1 MTPLLLIAL
10 LVGFYVAWNIGAN
23 DVANAVGPAVGS
35 GALTLLQAVI
45 VAAIFEFLGAL
56 LLGSNVSE
64 TLESGIV
71 NPILF
76 VDNTADY
83 IYGMLGALIAT
94 GVWLQIASF
103 FGWPVSTTHTI
114 VGAVL
119 GFGFL
124 YGGFDSIIWGT
135 IGSIA
140 ASWVISPLLGGALA
154 YMIFSV
160 IRKKILYH
168 HDPLG
173 AMVRATP
180 YFAFSVFFLLSLILL
195 FGGLRSLDFELNII
209 AVILFTLCVG
219 IVAFLFAK
227 LLLKKKVALEG
238 YERVE
243 KIFSYLLMVIACFM
257 AFAHGSNDVAN
268 VIGPLSAIVNGIQGK
283 PIFGQS
289 VPLSLLLLGGGGI
302 VIGLATWGWRVIETV
317 GKKITSL
324 TPSRGFAAGFAAALT
339 ILLASKL
346 GLPIS
351 TTHVV
356 VGAILGVGFARG
368 IGAINLVTLRDI
380 VIAWIVT
387 VPAGASLSIIF
398 FYIIKAL
405 A

>member
-10 LVGFYVAWNIGAN
+10 CVGFYVAWNIGAN

-35 GALTLLQAVI
+35 GALTLFQAVI
-45 VAAIFEFLGAL
+45 IAAIFEFLGAF
-56 LLGSNVSE
+56 LLGANVSE

-76 VDNTADY
+76 ADNSGDY
-83 IYGMLGALIAT
+83 IYGMLAALIAT
-94 GVWLQIASF
+94 GIWLQIASF

-114 VGAVL
+114 VGGVL
-119 GFGFL
+119 GFGL
-124 YGGFDSIIWGT
+124 IYGGVGSIFWGT

-140 ASWVISPLLGGALA
+140 ASWIISPILGGALG
-154 YMIFSV
+154 YTIFSV
-160 IRKKILYH
+160 IRKRILYNKE
-168 HDPLG
+168 PLK

-180 YFAFSVFFLLSLILL
+180 YFAFSVFSLLTLILL
-195 FGGLRSLDFELNII
+195 FGGLRGLDFEVNII
-209 AVILFTLCVG
+209 ILVLFVICVG
-219 IVAFLFAK
+219 VVAFLIAK
-227 LLLKKKVALEG
+227 LLLKNQPLTDG

-243 KIFSYLLMVIACFM
+243 KIFAYLLMIISCFM

-268 VIGPLSAIVNGIQGK
+268 VIGPLSAIVNGIQGR

-289 VPLSLLLLGGGGI
+289 VPLWLLLLGGGGI

-317 GKKITSL
+317 GRKITSL

-339 ILLASKL
+339 IMLASKL

-351 TTHVV
+351 TTHVL

-368 IGAINLVTLRDI
+368 IGAINLGTLRDI
-380 VIAWIVT
+380 VISWIVT
-387 VPAGASLSIIF
+387 VPAGAVLSILF
-398 FYIIKAL
+398 FFMIKAIV
-405 A
+405 